1 MPHRFCSRLLQ
12 VLAICAFV
20 FSSVVQLH
28 ADDLMRSVQKKLA
41 ALGHYRGKVD
51 GVAGSM
57 TNAAIRRFQLAEKL
71 KVTGEI
77 NHQTLDR
84 LGLVSAA
91 PAPDYS
97 AIGRFFAN
105 GPLARAEA
113 NVQVEALRKTQEKL
127 ATLGFYAG
135 PHNGLPSPSLVVALQ
150 EWQRA
155 QGLSPT
161 GRIDAKTAAKLELQQ

>member
-1 MPHRFCSRLLQ
+1 
-12 VLAICAFV
+12 
-20 FSSVVQLH
+20 
-28 ADDLMRSVQKKLA
+28 MRSVQKKLA

-51 GVAGSM
+51 GAAGSM

-97 AIGRFFAN
+97 AIGRLFAN

-127 ATLGFYAG
+127 AALGFYAG
-135 PHNGLPSPSLVVALQ
+135 PHNGLPSPSLVAALQ

-161 GRIDAKTAAKLELQQ
+161 GRIDAATATKLELQQ